1 MTSQGSTPTVVVELE
16 KHPTLPKVGCSLHV
30 GPNPSPGRT
39 LSRPS
44 RSWWRPVRVRV
55 IRSDEHR
62 WNRPGD
68 VTPGF
73 RGDAEG
79 ITLITVQG
87 LRKSYGAREGSPRS
101 RPDGSAGRRSSA
113 TKRFSP
119 PSDPARPV
127 AKVSPNMC
135 REAADIRH
143 DSPAVSSSRS
153 SSRRRAARRRV
164 RPGTRHP
171 RARRSAHHRPTLP
184 QRRNHVLPVGRA
196 RAFLGR
202 TFLTFNTSRN
212 ASRAWSRCQP
222 VSSHNSSR
230 ITLLP
235 ARSAARYR
243 RAVALVTALRPPIVN
258 PIHSA

>member
-1 MTSQGSTPTVVVELE
+1 MSSLWPPIDMTGRMRFSGCPDASSLVKRVCALMPR
-16 KHPTLPKVGCSLHV
+16 VGRSLQA
-30 GPNPSPGRT
+30 GPNPSTGRT

-171 RARRSAHHRPTLP
+171 RARRSAHHRPTLNRTP
-184 QRRNHVLPVGRA
+184 Q
-196 RAFLGR
+196 
-202 TFLTFNTSRN
+202 S
-212 ASRAWSRCQP
+212 
-222 VSSHNSSR
+222 
-230 ITLLP
+230 
-235 ARSAARYR
+235 
-243 RAVALVTALRPPIVN
+243 RPPRRSCPGLPGPHV
-258 PIHSA
+258 PDLQHLA